1 MKDQIDSV
9 LGIGQK
15 GMNRTDLQNWDATD
29 LVGNCCQEENY
40 KFGVQELVRKD
51 QIDWSLGIGQK
62 GLDRF
67 DVKNDFKE

>member
-29 LVGNCCQEENY
+29 LVGKCCQEEND

-51 QIDWSLGIGQK
+51 QIQIGVQELVRK
-62 GLDRF
+62 DQI
-67 DVKNDFKE
+67 DSM

>member
-29 LVGNCCQEENY
+29 LVGKCCQEENY

-51 QIDWSLGIGQK
+51 QIDSM
-62 GLDRF
+62 
-67 DVKNDFKE
+67 